1 MLRPESMSQAK
12 ILFLNNDSELVL
24 DALHR
29 HGAFHLTVKE
39 AEGLATSDLSYKVQD
54 LIGRLRDI
62 LGRADLLAL
71 DTDAPAMHVP
81 PSPISAPDW
90 PSFVQ
95 MVDGEVASFE
105 KQVQQ
110 LEAKSGK
117 AGAAKSLY
125 SLWSGLA
132 SSSGGRASLAYLN
145 SFKTL
150 STVLLSSETGSPAD
164 LDGELPE
171 SSVSYPIEGSPRTLL
186 ILCLNSDKAKVLQVA
201 SEKGFSPLQ
210 SLDGVPPDPA
220 SLDGFISGYDSALKK
235 DDISIKEAKACLLA
249 IMPKMRHLSSV
260 LSESY
265 SVLSIKEKSS
275 VEGRWSLI
283 EGYVP
288 TKQGGS
294 LIGELNTRLN
304 GRMIYSLA
312 EEHSSPLVP
321 VTFKYPKFFSWFY
334 TITNL
339 YGVPNYNELNP
350 TPILALTFPIFF
362 GMMFGDIGHGIM
374 LAALGLI
381 MNRYVKSLSKIGLY
395 LVICGIFGSIM
406 GAILYGEAFGNHIY
420 PGLITPHGIEED
432 IMQLLTF
439 ALYVGVFQISLGM
452 VMGVVNNL
460 LQKKKVDAL
469 LVGVPR
475 LALYFASIAVII
487 IYGLEFTNWI
497 GTPLYIIMVPLLV
510 FVLAKPIYEMKKH
523 GIRKGVSAL
532 GEMGFETFDTLIRFI
547 SNTVSYLRIFAMV
560 VAHTM
565 LSMVFYIL
573 GDMVGGGVM
582 GIVLA
587 VFGNVFVVLLE
598 GIIVLAQ
605 DLRLHF
611 YEWFSRFYEDGGVR
625 FSPFRLSN
633 DIPTIK
639 K

>member
-1 MLRPESMSQAK
+1 
-12 ILFLNNDSELVL
+12 
-24 DALHR
+24 
-29 HGAFHLTVKE
+29 
-39 AEGLATSDLSYKVQD
+39 
-54 LIGRLRDI
+54 
-62 LGRADLLAL
+62 
-71 DTDAPAMHVP
+71 
-81 PSPISAPDW
+81 
-90 PSFVQ
+90 
-95 MVDGEVASFE
+95 
-105 KQVQQ
+105 
-110 LEAKSGK
+110 
-117 AGAAKSLY
+117 
-125 SLWSGLA
+125 
-132 SSSGGRASLAYLN
+132 
-145 SFKTL
+145 
-150 STVLLSSETGSPAD
+150 
-164 LDGELPE
+164 
-171 SSVSYPIEGSPRTLL
+171 
-186 ILCLNSDKAKVLQVA
+186 
-201 SEKGFSPLQ
+201 
-210 SLDGVPPDPA
+210 
-220 SLDGFISGYDSALKK
+220 
-235 DDISIKEAKACLLA
+235 
-249 IMPKMRHLSSV
+249 
-260 LSESY
+260 
-265 SVLSIKEKSS
+265 
-275 VEGRWSLI
+275 
-283 EGYVP
+283 
-288 TKQGGS
+288 
-294 LIGELNTRLN
+294 
-304 GRMIYSLA
+304 
-312 EEHSSPLVP
+312 VP
-321 VTFKYPKFFSWFY
+321 VTFKYPKFFCWFY

-350 TPILALTFPIFF
+350 TPVLALTFPLFF

-395 LVICGIFGSIM
+395 LVICGLFGSIM

-452 VMGVVNNL
+452 VMGVVNNM

-510 FVLAKPIYEMKKH
+510 FLLAKPIYEMTKH
-523 GIRKGVSAL
+523 GVKKGVSAL

-633 DIPTIK
+633 EIPTIK

>member
-1 MLRPESMSQAK
+1 MSQTK

-29 HGAFHLTVKE
+29 HGAFHLTIKE
-39 AEGLATSDLSYKVQD
+39 AEGLGTSDLSYKVQD
-54 LIGRLRDI
+54 LTGRLRDI
-62 LGRADLLAL
+62 LGRADLLAAGAG
-71 DTDAPAMHVP
+71 TPAVQEP
-81 PSPISAPDW
+81 PPPISAPDW
-90 PSFVQ
+90 SSFVQ
-95 MVDGEVASFE
+95 MVDGEVVKFE
-105 KQVQQ
+105 KQVQH
-110 LEAKSGK
+110 LESEIGK
-117 AGAAKSLY
+117 ADASRALY
-125 SLWSGLA
+125 SLWSSLA
-132 SSSGGRASLAYLN
+132 ASCDGRASIPYLD
-145 SFKTL
+145 SFKSL
-150 STVLLSSETGSPAD
+150 STVLLSTESATVAD
-164 LDGELPE
+164 FGNELPE
-171 SSVSYPIEGSPRTLL
+171 SCIVFTLEGSPRTPLL
-186 ILCLNSDKAKVLQVA
+186 VCLNSDKPRALQIA
-201 SEKGFSPLQ
+201 SERGYSPLRGLEGMPQ
-210 SLDGVPPDPA
+210 DPA
-220 SLDGFISGYDSALKK
+220 SLTDFIRGYDSELKK
-235 DDISIKEAKACLLA
+235 EDAAIEDAKAYLLA
-249 IMPKMRHLSSV
+249 VMPKMRHLYSV

-294 LIGELNTRLN
+294 LIGELTSRLN
-304 GRMIYSLA
+304 SRMIYSLA
-312 EEHSSPLVP
+312 EEHSSPKVP
-321 VTFKYPKFFSWFY
+321 VTFKYPKFFGWFY

-381 MNRYVKSLSKIGLY
+381 MNRYMKSLSKIGLY
-395 LVICGIFGSIM
+395 LMICGVFGSIM

-439 ALYVGVFQISLGM
+439 ALYVGVFQISVGM
-452 VMGVVNNL
+452 VMGIANNL

-487 IYGLEFTNWI
+487 LYGLEFTNWI
-497 GTPLYIIMVPLLV
+497 GTPLYIIMVPLLA
-510 FVLAKPIYEMKKH
+510 FLLAKPIYEMAKH
-523 GIRKGVSAL
+523 GARKGVSAL
-532 GEMGFETFDTLIRFI
+532 GEMGFETFDTIIRFI

-611 YEWFSRFYEDGGVR
+611 YEWFSRFYEDGGVS

-633 DIPTIK
+633 DIPTVK